1 MPISKVDA
9 GMYMLLKLL
18 HFSKAL
24 EPITRNDFGRIN
36 SFKRIHSLNADGPTI
51 STLLSLILISCK

>member
-24 EPITRNDFGRIN
+24 EPITRNDFGRLI
-36 SFKRIHSLNADGPTI
+36 SFKRIHSLNDFNITI
-51 STLLSLILISCK
+51 FDINIL